1 MGEMPR
7 LYSPYDEPMW
17 QSVAEGA
24 LKLQRCA
31 QCGRFRYPPGP
42 CCPACLSTEARW
54 EAVSGRG
61 RVLSW
66 TTFHR
71 QYLPAYPPPLTCV
84 AVALEE
90 GPIVIANVD
99 ADDAAALTVFPE
111 MDDTAD
117 VTEIT
122 EACWGILDKSPD
134 SVMCASSRMV
144 VKYKRAPRPTV
155 IACTLLPYDARFD
168 LGATLQ
174 EAMRP
179 VALNHPHCAKF
190 CVLGGGACSRG

>member
-99 ADDAAALTVFPE
+99 ADDAAALR
-111 MDDTAD
+111 
-117 VTEIT
+117 I
-122 EACWGILDKSPD
+122 
-134 SVMCASSRMV
+134 
-144 VKYKRAPRPTV
+144 
-155 IACTLLPYDARFD
+155 DA
-168 LGATLQ
+168 
-174 EAMRP
+174 P
-179 VALNHPHCAKF
+179 VALIYGTHPDGYALPRFRLVRAEVAH
-190 CVLGGGACSRG
+190 